1 MRVFYSAKS
10 RLHNPLYEI
19 NNGEKVPHPENAKR
33 VDVILDALTL
43 EGFRVE
49 EVSSRV
55 PLSLL
60 TQIHSREFLQF
71 VKFASSTLK
80 KDEHLYPDVFLRERV
95 QNLKNI
101 LAQMGRYSFDTY
113 TPITNGT
120 YPAAI
125 AAASVAFRG
134 AREVANGEKNVYV
147 LTHPIGHHSLPDK
160 MGGYSYFN
168 NAAIAA
174 QFLSGFG
181 SVAILDLDLHHG
193 NGTQE
198 IFYERSDVLFVSIHA
213 DPNFK
218 FPYYYGFKEERGENQ
233 GLGFNINYP
242 LPLRT
247 ENEVYQKTLVK
258 ALREIRKFGPKFLV
272 ISLGFDTYKDD
283 PIGAFKLTTDY
294 YGIMAKT
301 ISELGLKTLIV
312 QEGGY
317 DLSALGKNIASFL
330 KAYESFDFHA

>member
-1 MRVFYSAKS
+1 MKVFYSAKS

-33 VDVILDALTL
+33 VDVILKELGN
-43 EGFRVE
+43 EGFKLE
-49 EVSSRV
+49 EVNVRI

-80 KDEHLYPDVFLRERV
+80 KDEHLYPDVFLREKA
-95 QNLKNI
+95 QNRKNI

-120 YPAAI
+120 YPAAV

-198 IFYERSDVLFVSIHA
+198 IFYERDNVLFVSIHA
-213 DPNFK
+213 DPEFK
-218 FPYYYGFKEERGENQ
+218 FPYFWGYREEKGKGK
-233 GLGFNINYP
+233 GLGYTVNYP
-242 LPLRT
+242 LPLGT
-247 ENEVYQKTLVK
+247 ENNVYQKTLVK
-258 ALREIRKFGPKFLV
+258 AVREIRKFGPKFLV

-283 PIGAFKLTTDY
+283 PIGTFKLTTDY
-294 YGIMAKT
+294 YQIMAQT
-301 ISELGLKTLIV
+301 INKLNLPTIII

-317 DLSALGKNIASFL
+317 DLSALGQNVVSFL
-330 KAYESFDFHA
+330 KGY